1 MKKTPQLKKQY
12 TEVVVPA
19 LKQSR
24 GYANPHQVPR
34 ILKVVLN
41 TGIDAGADKTVI
53 ADAQRDITAIAGQK
67 AVLTKSR
74 KAIANFKLR
83 EGQIVGSTVTLRGDN
98 MWHFLERLL
107 IVALPAI
114 RDFRGVP
121 TKLDGNGNYSIGIAD
136 YSIFPEISLENTK
149 RMMGLD
155 ISIVTS
161 AESDDEGRELLK
173 LVGFPFRRTEAAA
186 AAAAKTSTAA

>member
-1 MKKTPQLKKQY
+1 MKQVPQLKKHY
-12 TEVVVPA
+12 IAVVVPA

-24 GYANPHQVPR
+24 GYTNPHQVPR

-41 TGIDAGADKTVI
+41 SGIDAAADKTII
-53 ADAQRDITAIAGQK
+53 ADTQRDLTSIAGQK

-98 MWHFLERLL
+98 MWYFLSRLL
-107 IVALPAI
+107 VVALPAI

-121 TKLDGNGNYSIGIAD
+121 TKLDGNGNYNIGIAD

-161 AESDDEGRELLK
+161 AESDEEGRELLK

-186 AAAAKTSTAA
+186 PAAAKTPTAA

>member
-1 MKKTPQLKKQY
+1 MKQVPQLKKHY
-12 TEVVVPA
+12 IAVVVPA

-24 GYANPHQVPR
+24 GYTNPHQVPR

-41 TGIDAGADKTVI
+41 SGIDAAADKTII
-53 ADAQRDITAIAGQK
+53 ADTQRDLTLIAGQK

-83 EGQIVGSTVTLRGDN
+83 EGQIVGATVTLRGDN
-98 MWHFLERLL
+98 MWYFLSRLL
-107 IVALPAI
+107 VVALPAI

-121 TKLDGNGNYSIGIAD
+121 TKLDGNGNYNIGIAD

-161 AESDDEGRELLK
+161 AESDEEGRELLK

-186 AAAAKTSTAA
+186 TAAAKTPTAA

>member
-1 MKKTPQLKKQY
+1 MKKIPQLKKQY
-12 TEVVVPA
+12 IEVVVPA

-24 GYANPHQVPR
+24 GYTNPHQVPG

-53 ADAQRDITAIAGQK
+53 ADAQRDLTAIAGQK

-83 EGQIVGSTVTLRGDN
+83 EGQIVGSTVTLRGEN

-107 IVALPAI
+107 VVALPAI

-121 TKLDGNGNYSIGIAD
+121 TKLDGNGNYNIGIAD

-161 AESDDEGRELLK
+161 AGSDDEGRELLK
-173 LVGFPFRRTEAAA
+173 LIGFPFRRSETVAVAT
-186 AAAAKTSTAA
+186 KTSTAA

>member
-1 MKKTPQLKKQY
+1 MKKVPQLKKHY

-19 LKQSR
+19 IKQSR
-24 GYANPHQVPR
+24 GYTNPHQVPR
-34 ILKVVLN
+34 ITKVVLN

-53 ADAQRDITAIAGQK
+53 ADTQRDLTAIAGQK
-67 AVLTKSR
+67 AVLTKAR

-83 EGQIVGSTVTLRGDN
+83 EGQTVGATVTLRGDN
-98 MWHFLERLL
+98 MWHFLSRLL
-107 IVALPAI
+107 VVALPTI

-121 TKLDGNGNYSIGIAD
+121 TKFDGNGNYNLGVTD

-155 ISIVTS
+155 ISVVTT

-173 LVGFPFRRTEAAA
+173 LLGFPFRRTEAAA
-186 AAAAKTSTAA
+186 AVKTSTAA

>member
-1 MKKTPQLKKQY
+1 MKQVPSLKKHY

-19 LKQSR
+19 IKQSR
-24 GYANPHQVPR
+24 GYKNPHQVPR

-53 ADAQRDITAIAGQK
+53 ADTQRDLTSIAGQK
-67 AVLTKSR
+67 AVLTKAR

-98 MWHFLERLL
+98 MWHFLSRLL
-107 IVALPAI
+107 VVALPAI

-121 TKLDGNGNYSIGIAD
+121 TKFDGNGNYNLGVSD

-161 AESDDEGRELLK
+161 AESDDEGRDLLK
-173 LVGFPFRRTEAAA
+173 LLGFPFRRTEAAA
-186 AAAAKTSTAA
+186 AASAKTSTAA

>member
-1 MKKTPQLKKQY
+1 MKKIPQLKKQY
-12 TEVVVPA
+12 IEVVVPA

-24 GYANPHQVPR
+24 GYTNPHQVPR

-53 ADAQRDITAIAGQK
+53 ADAQRDLTSIAGQK
-67 AVLTKSR
+67 AVLTKAR

-83 EGQIVGSTVTLRGDN
+83 EGQIVGSTVTLRGDS

-121 TKLDGNGNYSIGIAD
+121 TKFDGNGNYNLGVAD

-161 AESDDEGRELLK
+161 AQRDDEGRELLK
-173 LVGFPFRRTEAAA
+173 LVGFPFRRTEAAT
-186 AAAAKTSTAA
+186 AKTPTAA

>member
-1 MKKTPQLKKQY
+1 MKQVPQLKKQY
-12 TEVVVPA
+12 TAVVVPA

-24 GYANPHQVPR
+24 GYTNSHQVPR

-41 TGIDAGADKTVI
+41 SGIDAAADKTLI
-53 ADAQRDITAIAGQK
+53 ADTQRDLTSIAGQK

-83 EGQIVGSTVTLRGDN
+83 EGQIVGATVTLRCDN
-98 MWHFLERLL
+98 MWYFLSRLL
-107 IVALPAI
+107 VVALPAI

-121 TKLDGNGNYSIGIAD
+121 TKLDGNGNYNIGIAD

-161 AESDDEGRELLK
+161 AESDEEGRELLK
-173 LVGFPFRRTEAAA
+173 LIGFPFRRTEAAA
-186 AAAAKTSTAA
+186 PAAAKTPTAA

>member
-1 MKKTPQLKKQY
+1 MKKLPQLKKQY
-12 TEVVVPA
+12 LEVVVPA

-24 GYANPHQVPR
+24 GYTNPHQVPR

-53 ADAQRDITAIAGQK
+53 ADAQRDLTAIAGQK
-67 AVLTKSR
+67 AVLTKAR

-121 TKLDGNGNYSIGIAD
+121 TKFDGNGNYNLGVAD

-161 AESDDEGRELLK
+161 AQNDDEGRELLK
-173 LVGFPFRRTEAAA
+173 LVGFPFRRTEAAT
-186 AAAAKTSTAA
+186 AKTPTAA

>member
-1 MKKTPQLKKQY
+1 MKKLPQLKKQY
-12 TEVVVPA
+12 LEVVVPA

-24 GYANPHQVPR
+24 GYTNPHQVPR

-53 ADAQRDITAIAGQK
+53 ADSQRDLTAIAGQK
-67 AVLTKSR
+67 AVLTKAR

-121 TKLDGNGNYSIGIAD
+121 TKFDGNGNYNMGVAD

-155 ISIVTS
+155 ISVVTS
-161 AESDDEGRELLK
+161 AQSDDEGRELLK
-173 LVGFPFRRTEAAA
+173 LVGFPFRRTEAAP
-186 AAAAKTSTAA
+186 AKTSTAA

>member
-1 MKKTPQLKKQY
+1 MKKVPQLKKHY

-19 LKQSR
+19 LKQNR

-34 ILKVVLN
+34 ITKVVLN

-53 ADAQRDITAIAGQK
+53 TDTQRDLTAIAGQK
-67 AVLTKSR
+67 AVLTKAR

-83 EGQIVGSTVTLRGDN
+83 EGQTVGATVTLRGEN
-98 MWHFLERLL
+98 MWHFLSRLL
-107 IVALPAI
+107 VVALPTI

-121 TKLDGNGNYSIGIAD
+121 TKFDGNGNYNLGVTD

-155 ISIVTS
+155 ISIVTT
-161 AESDDEGRELLK
+161 AATDDEGRELLK
-173 LVGFPFRRTEAAA
+173 LLGFPFRRTEAAA
-186 AAAAKTSTAA
+186 KTSTAA

>member
-1 MKKTPQLKKQY
+1 MKKIPQLKKQY
-12 TEVVVPA
+12 IEVVVPA

-24 GYANPHQVPR
+24 GYANPHQVPQ

-41 TGIDAGADKTVI
+41 TGIDSGADKTVI
-53 ADAQRDITAIAGQK
+53 SDTQRDLTAIAGQK

-83 EGQIVGSTVTLRGDN
+83 EGQIVGSMVTLRGEN
-98 MWHFLERLL
+98 MWHFLSRLL
-107 IVALPAI
+107 VVALPAI

-121 TKLDGNGNYSIGIAD
+121 SKFDGNGNYNLGIAD
-136 YSIFPEISLENTK
+136 YSIFPEISLESTK
-149 RMMGLD
+149 RVMGLD

-161 AESDDEGRELLK
+161 ASSDDEGRELLK
-173 LVGFPFRRTEAAA
+173 LLGFPFRRTEAVV
-186 AAAAKTSTAA
+186 AAKTPTAA

>member
-1 MKKTPQLKKQY
+1 MKQVPQLKKHY

-24 GYANPHQVPR
+24 GYTNPHQVPR

-41 TGIDAGADKTVI
+41 TGIDSGADKTVI
-53 ADAQRDITAIAGQK
+53 ADTQRDLTAIAGQK

-83 EGQIVGSTVTLRGDN
+83 EGQIVGSTVTLRGEN
-98 MWHFLERLL
+98 MWHFLSRLL
-107 IVALPAI
+107 VVALPAI

-121 TKLDGNGNYSIGIAD
+121 TKFDGNGNYNLGIAD

-161 AESDDEGRELLK
+161 ASNDDEGRELLK
-173 LVGFPFRRTEAAA
+173 LLGFPFRRTEAV
-186 AAAAKTSTAA
+186 AAAKTPTAA

>member
-1 MKKTPQLKKQY
+1 MKKLPQLKKQY
-12 TEVVVPA
+12 IEAVVPA

-24 GYANPHQVPR
+24 GYTNPHQVPR

-53 ADAQRDITAIAGQK
+53 ADTQRDLTAIAGQK
-67 AVLTKSR
+67 AVLTKAR

-98 MWHFLERLL
+98 MWYFLERLL

-121 TKLDGNGNYSIGIAD
+121 TKFDGNGNYNLGIAD

-155 ISIVTS
+155 ISVVTS
-161 AESDDEGRELLK
+161 AQGDDEGRELLK
-173 LVGFPFRRTEAAA
+173 LMGFPFRRTEAAT
-186 AAAAKTSTAA
+186 AKTSTAA

>member
-1 MKKTPQLKKQY
+1 MKQVPQLKKHY

-24 GYANPHQVPR
+24 GYKNPHQVPG
-34 ILKVVLN
+34 ITKVVLN

-53 ADAQRDITAIAGQK
+53 ADTQRDLTAIGGQK
-67 AVLTKSR
+67 AVLTKAR

-83 EGQIVGSTVTLRGDN
+83 EGQTVGSTVTLRGDN
-98 MWHFLERLL
+98 MWHFLSRLL
-107 IVALPAI
+107 VVALPSI

-121 TKLDGNGNYSIGIAD
+121 TKLDGNGNYNLGVTD

-149 RMMGLD
+149 RTMGLD
-155 ISIVTS
+155 ISIVTT
-161 AESDDEGRELLK
+161 AETDDEGRELLK
-173 LVGFPFRRTEAAA
+173 LLGFPFRRTEAAA
-186 AAAAKTSTAA
+186 APAKTSTAA

>member
-1 MKKTPQLKKQY
+1 MKKIPQLKKQY
-12 TEVVVPA
+12 IEVVVPA

-24 GYANPHQVPR
+24 GYTNPHQVPR

-41 TGIDAGADKTVI
+41 SGIDAAADKTLI
-53 ADAQRDITAIAGQK
+53 ADTQRDLTSIAGQK

-173 LVGFPFRRTEAAA
+173 LIGFPFRRSETVAVAT
-186 AAAAKTSTAA
+186 KTSTAA

>member
-1 MKKTPQLKKQY
+1 MKHVPQLKKHY

-24 GYANPHQVPR
+24 GYTNPHQVPR

-41 TGIDAGADKTVI
+41 SGIDAGADKTVI
-53 ADAQRDITAIAGQK
+53 ADTQRDLTSIAGQK

-83 EGQIVGSTVTLRGDN
+83 EGQIVGSTVTLRGEN
-98 MWHFLERLL
+98 MWYFLSRLL
-107 IVALPAI
+107 VVALPAI
-114 RDFRGVP
+114 RDFRGVA
-121 TKLDGNGNYSIGIAD
+121 TKFDGNGNYNLGISD

-155 ISIVTS
+155 ISVVTS
-161 AESDDEGRELLK
+161 AGSDDEGRELLK
-173 LVGFPFRRTEAAA
+173 LIGFPFRRTEAV
-186 AAAAKTSTAA
+186 AAKTSTAA

>member
-1 MKKTPQLKKQY
+1 MKKLPQLKKQY
-12 TEVVVPA
+12 LEVVVPA

-24 GYANPHQVPR
+24 GYTNPHQVPR

-53 ADAQRDITAIAGQK
+53 ADAQRDLTAIGGQK
-67 AVLTKSR
+67 AVLTKAR

-121 TKLDGNGNYSIGIAD
+121 TKFDGNGNYNLGVAD

-161 AESDDEGRELLK
+161 AQNDDEGRELLK
-173 LVGFPFRRTEAAA
+173 LVGFPFRRTEAAT
-186 AAAAKTSTAA
+186 AKTPTAA

>member
-1 MKKTPQLKKQY
+1 MKQVPQLKKHY

-24 GYANPHQVPR
+24 GYTNPHQVPR

-41 TGIDAGADKTVI
+41 TGIDSGADKTVI
-53 ADAQRDITAIAGQK
+53 ADTQRDLTLIAGQK

-83 EGQIVGSTVTLRGDN
+83 EGQIVGSTVTLRGEN
-98 MWHFLERLL
+98 MWHFLSRLL
-107 IVALPAI
+107 VVALPAI

-121 TKLDGNGNYSIGIAD
+121 TKFDGNGNYNLGIAD
-136 YSIFPEISLENTK
+136 YSIFPEISLESTK
-149 RMMGLD
+149 RVMGLD

-161 AESDDEGRELLK
+161 ASSDDEGRELLK
-173 LVGFPFRRTEAAA
+173 LLGFPFRRTEAVV
-186 AAAAKTSTAA
+186 AAKTPTAA

>member
-1 MKKTPQLKKQY
+1 MKKVPSLKKHY

-19 LKQSR
+19 IKQSR
-24 GYANPHQVPR
+24 GYKNPHQVPR

-53 ADAQRDITAIAGQK
+53 ADTQRDLTAIAGQK
-67 AVLTKSR
+67 AVLTKAR

-98 MWHFLERLL
+98 MWHFLSRLL
-107 IVALPAI
+107 VVALPAI

-121 TKLDGNGNYSIGIAD
+121 TKFDGNGNYNLGVSD

-155 ISIVTS
+155 ISVVTS
-161 AESDDEGRELLK
+161 AESDDEGRDLLK
-173 LVGFPFRRTEAAA
+173 LLGFPFRRTEAAA
-186 AAAAKTSTAA
+186 AASAKTSTAA

>member
-1 MKKTPQLKKQY
+1 MKQVPQLKKQY
-12 TEVVVPA
+12 TAVVVPA

-24 GYANPHQVPR
+24 GYTNPHQVPR

-41 TGIDAGADKTVI
+41 SGIDAAADKTII
-53 ADAQRDITAIAGQK
+53 ADTPRDLTSIAGQK

-83 EGQIVGSTVTLRGDN
+83 EGQIVGATVTLRGDN
-98 MWHFLERLL
+98 MWYFLSRLL
-107 IVALPAI
+107 VVALPAI

-121 TKLDGNGNYSIGIAD
+121 TKLDGNGNYNIGIAD

-161 AESDDEGRELLK
+161 AETDEEGRELLK
-173 LVGFPFRRTEAAA
+173 LIGFPFRRTEAAA
-186 AAAAKTSTAA
+186 PAAAKTPTAA

>member
-1 MKKTPQLKKQY
+1 MKKVPQLKQFY
-12 TEVVVPA
+12 IATVVPA

-24 GYANPHQVPR
+24 GYTNPHQVPG

-53 ADAQRDITAIAGQK
+53 ADTQRDLTSIAGQK

-83 EGQIVGSTVTLRGDN
+83 EGQIVGSTVTLRGEN
-98 MWHFLERLL
+98 MWHFLSRLL
-107 IVALPAI
+107 VVALPAI

-121 TKLDGNGNYSIGIAD
+121 TKFDGNGNYNLGITD

-161 AESDDEGRELLK
+161 AESDEEGRELLK
-173 LVGFPFRRTEAAA
+173 LLGFPFRRTEAAA
-186 AAAAKTSTAA
+186 AAPVKTSTAA

>member
-1 MKKTPQLKKQY
+1 MKKLPQLKKQY
-12 TEVVVPA
+12 LEVVVPA

-24 GYANPHQVPR
+24 GYTNPHQVPR

-53 ADAQRDITAIAGQK
+53 ADSQRDLTAIAGQK
-67 AVLTKSR
+67 AVLTKAR

-121 TKLDGNGNYSIGIAD
+121 TKFDGNGNYNLGVAD

-155 ISIVTS
+155 ISVVTS
-161 AESDDEGRELLK
+161 AQSDDEGRELLK
-173 LVGFPFRRTEAAA
+173 LVGFPFRRTEAAP
-186 AAAAKTSTAA
+186 AKTSTAA

>member
-1 MKKTPQLKKQY
+1 MKK
-12 TEVVVPA
+12 VPA
-19 LKQSR
+19 LKKHYTETVIPALKQNR
-24 GYANPHQVPR
+24 GYTNPHQVPR

-41 TGIDAGADKTVI
+41 TGIDSGADKTII
-53 ADAQRDITAIAGQK
+53 ADSQRDISSIAGQK
-67 AVLTKSR
+67 AILTRAR
-74 KAIANFKLR
+74 KAVANFKLR
-83 EGQIVGSTVTLRGDN
+83 EGQVVGATVTLRGEN
-98 MWHFLERLL
+98 MWHFLSRLL
-107 IVALPAI
+107 VVALPAI

-121 TKLDGNGNYSIGIAD
+121 TKFDGNGNYNLGIAD

-161 AESDDEGRELLK
+161 ASTDEEGRELLK

-186 AAAAKTSTAA
+186 AKSATAA

>member
-1 MKKTPQLKKQY
+1 MKKVPQLKQHY
-12 TEVVVPA
+12 TATVVPA

-24 GYANPHQVPR
+24 GYTNPHQVPR

-53 ADAQRDITAIAGQK
+53 ADTQRDLTAIAGQK
-67 AVLTKSR
+67 AVLTKAR

-83 EGQIVGSTVTLRGDN
+83 EGQTVGSTVTLRGDN
-98 MWHFLERLL
+98 MWHFLSRLL
-107 IVALPAI
+107 VVALPAI

-121 TKLDGNGNYSIGIAD
+121 TKFDGNGNYNLGVTD

-155 ISIVTS
+155 ISVVTS
-161 AESDDEGRELLK
+161 AETDDEGRELLK
-173 LVGFPFRRTEAAA
+173 LLGFPFRRTEAAVT
-186 AAAAKTSTAA
+186 AKTSTAA

>member
-1 MKKTPQLKKQY
+1 MKKIPQLKKQY
-12 TEVVVPA
+12 IEVVVPA

-24 GYANPHQVPR
+24 GYTNPHQVPG

-53 ADAQRDITAIAGQK
+53 ADAQRDLTAIAGQK

-83 EGQIVGSTVTLRGDN
+83 EGQIVGSTVTLRGEN

-107 IVALPAI
+107 VVALPAI

-121 TKLDGNGNYSIGIAD
+121 TKLDGNGNYNIGIAD

-149 RMMGLD
+149 RMMGLV

-161 AESDDEGRELLK
+161 AGSDDEGRELLK
-173 LVGFPFRRTEAAA
+173 LIGFPFRRSETVAVAT
-186 AAAAKTSTAA
+186 KTSTAA

>member
-1 MKKTPQLKKQY
+1 MKKIPQLKKQY
-12 TEVVVPA
+12 LDVVVPA

-24 GYANPHQVPR
+24 GYTNPHQVPR

-53 ADAQRDITAIAGQK
+53 ADAQRDLTAIAGQK
-67 AVLTKSR
+67 AVLTKAR

-121 TKLDGNGNYSIGIAD
+121 TKFDGNGNYNLGVAD

-161 AESDDEGRELLK
+161 AQSDDEGRELLK
-173 LVGFPFRRTEAAA
+173 LVGFPFRRTEAATV
-186 AAAAKTSTAA
+186 KTPTAA

>member
-1 MKKTPQLKKQY
+1 MKNVPQLKKHY
-12 TEVVVPA
+12 TEVVIPA

-24 GYANPHQVPR
+24 GYTNPHQVPR
-34 ILKVVLN
+34 ITKVVLN
-41 TGIDAGADKTVI
+41 TGIDSGADKTVI
-53 ADAQRDITAIAGQK
+53 TDTQRDLTAIAGQK

-98 MWHFLERLL
+98 MWHFLSRLL
-107 IVALPAI
+107 VVALPSI

-121 TKLDGNGNYSIGIAD
+121 TKFDGNGNYNLGIAD
-136 YSIFPEISLENTK
+136 YSIFPEILLENTK

-155 ISIVTS
+155 ISIVTT
-161 AESDDEGRELLK
+161 AASDEEGRELLK
-173 LVGFPFRRTEAAA
+173 LVGFPFRRTESAV
-186 AAAAKTSTAA
+186 AAKTSTAA

>member
-1 MKKTPQLKKQY
+1 MKKVPQLKKHY

-24 GYANPHQVPR
+24 GLTNPHQVPR

-41 TGIDAGADKTVI
+41 TGIDAGADNTVI
-53 ADAQRDITAIAGQK
+53 ADSQRDLTAIAGQK
-67 AVLTKSR
+67 AVLTKAR

-121 TKLDGNGNYSIGIAD
+121 TKFDGNGNYNLGVAD

-161 AESDDEGRELLK
+161 AQSDDEGRELLK
-173 LVGFPFRRTEAAA
+173 LVGFPFRRTEAAP
-186 AAAAKTSTAA
+186 AKTSTAA